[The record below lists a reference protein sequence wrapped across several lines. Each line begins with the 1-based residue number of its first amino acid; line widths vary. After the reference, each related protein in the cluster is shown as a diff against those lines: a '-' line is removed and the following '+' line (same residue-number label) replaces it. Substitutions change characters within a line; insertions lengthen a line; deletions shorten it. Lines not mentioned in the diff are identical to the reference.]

1 MINGMVTNSD
11 KPLKVDEIYI
21 KTFLGINNDIVSLI
35 SPMKHIRVY
44 AKKGGSKNDV
54 IFVLTKYLNEN
65 LPNDI
70 KNNLNKYGAI
80 KHQCKNHVVYSF
92 K

>member
-1 MINGMVTNSD
+1 MVTNSN

-21 KTFLGINNDIVSLI
+21 KTFFGINNDIVSLI

-80 KHQCKNHVVYSF
+80 KHQCTNHVIYSF